1 MDRLH
6 PFAHHFSHPFAPHLS
21 RIASIA
27 IGFTLLWYGTSQPSL
42 PAMVGML
49 LGLIAVVRAVAVPR
63 PSLQTVDPTA
73 YPDVDTRISH
83 VRS

>member
-1 MDRLH
+1 
-6 PFAHHFSHPFAPHLS
+6 
-21 RIASIA
+21 
-27 IGFTLLWYGTSQPSL
+27 
-42 PAMVGML
+42 MVGML